1 MDREKVQDVI
11 DILRDIE
18 VDGETMQYILEC
30 VGMSDQMT
38 RQLIMTGDL
47 NEIESTYQERTEYE
61 VKIYDWYDND
71 VDTEIDEAVG
81 QSYRRIFNQ

>member
-1 MDREKVQDVI
+1 MDKAKVQDVI

-47 NEIESTYQERTEYE
+47 NEIESTYRERTEYE

>member
-47 NEIESTYQERTEYE
+47 NEIESIYQERTEYE